1 MIVEI
6 IVLLGLTLYHF
17 NDISSKFPLV
27 DFPIDRRMF
36 TWSNWRLSPNMAK
49 LDRFLVSL
57 SCGAKF
63 PQSFVNWLL
72 SDVFDHVPIVLS
84 SDSNFNRRKRLLFK
98 RMWLIKIGF
107 RDLIVY
113 WWHYLLVNLMLLVLF
128 VIKLGPSYQLKIS

>member
-1 MIVEI
+1 MEDAFCREFESLLGLVDLWIICGDFNVNYLLVIVEI

-84 SDSNFNRRKRLLFK
+84 SDSNSIDVNVF
-98 RMWLIKIGF
+98 
-107 RDLIVY
+107 
-113 WWHYLLVNLMLLVLF
+113 YLRGCGL
-128 VIKLGPSYQLKIS
+128 